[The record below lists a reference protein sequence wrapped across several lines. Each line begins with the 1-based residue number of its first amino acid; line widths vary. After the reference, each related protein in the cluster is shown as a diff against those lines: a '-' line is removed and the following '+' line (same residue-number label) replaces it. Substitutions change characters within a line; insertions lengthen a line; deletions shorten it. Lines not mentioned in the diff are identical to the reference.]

1 LVLAGAGGDV
11 TLDLASELM
20 SSVMFG
26 NDVVRGI
33 ENVEGTAL
41 NDIIRGDVS
50 DNEFLGNAGDDQ
62 LDGRAGNDHL
72 IGGGG
77 ADTLDGGDDDDIL
90 DGGDN
95 DDILMGG
102 DGNDTLIGGLGANDF
117 DGGLGVDTLDYTGAL
132 AAVSVDLDNDQILKA
147 SDSQLDDYADVE
159 NFLGSGFDDEFVLDA
174 GNLAAIDGQFDSI
187 DGGADAG
194 GGDTVEVLGSITFD
208 GLDMAGVFDNIENI
222 DFLGSVLDA
231 GNTEFTISGDDVT
244 SMMGASNFLHIDANL
259 GFSFD
264 VTAGTHVLDIP
275 GGTVTGVGTTQFTFD
290 AGAFTLEIQTA

>member
-1 LVLAGAGGDV
+1 
-11 TLDLASELM
+11 M
-20 SSVMFG
+20 
-26 NDVVRGI
+26 
-33 ENVEGTAL
+33 
-41 NDIIRGDVS
+41 
-50 DNEFLGNAGDDQ
+50 
-62 LDGRAGNDHL
+62 
-72 IGGGG
+72 
-77 ADTLDGGDDDDIL
+77 L

-95 DDILMGG
+95 DDILIGG
-102 DGNDTLIGGLGANDF
+102 DGSDTLIGGLGANDL

-132 AAVSVDLDNDQILKA
+132 AAISADLDNDQVLKS
-147 SDSQLDDYADVE
+147 SDSQFDDYAGVE

-174 GNLAAIDGQFDSI
+174 GNLAAIDGRFDSI
-187 DGGADAG
+187 DGGADVG

-208 GLDMAGVFDNIENI
+208 GLEMANVFDNIENL
-222 DFLGSVLDA
+222 DFLGSALDV